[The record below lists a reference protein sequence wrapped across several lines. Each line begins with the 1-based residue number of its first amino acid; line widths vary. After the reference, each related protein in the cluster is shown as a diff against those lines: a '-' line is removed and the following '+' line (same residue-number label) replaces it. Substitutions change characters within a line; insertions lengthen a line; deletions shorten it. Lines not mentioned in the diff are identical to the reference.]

1 MYKKAISAL
10 HVVNIVSQS
19 IFTLLWQI
27 ALGVAIGY
35 VAVTYWSAPP
45 WIYIPLILAG
55 VFTGLVSMVRFLLA
69 AMKNLDSLEAQ
80 HASDAKKRAAK
91 KDEDTKKDGTH
102 SDQDN
107 KTENDT

>member
-27 ALGVAIGY
+27 ALGVGIGY
-35 VAVTYWSAPP
+35 VAVTYWSAPN
-45 WIYIPLILAG
+45 WIYIPLILVG
-55 VFTGLVSMVRFLLA
+55 VLTGIVSMVKFLLA
-69 AMKNLDSLEAQ
+69 AMNGLDRLEAQ
-80 HASDAKKRAAK
+80 HASDAKKQVAK
-91 KDEDTKKDGTH
+91 SVPDTDETNV
-102 SDQDN
+102 DQDN

>member
-27 ALGVAIGY
+27 ALGVGIGY
-35 VAVTYWSAPP
+35 VAVTYWSAPK
-45 WIYIPLILAG
+45 WVYIPLILAG
-55 VFTGLVSMVRFLLA
+55 VLTGIVSMVRFLLA
-69 AMKNLDSLEAQ
+69 AMNSLDRLEAQ
-80 HASDAKKRAAK
+80 HKSDAKKRAQAK
-91 KDEDTKKDGTH
+91 AKAESAG
-102 SDQDN
+102 QDN

>member
-27 ALGVAIGY
+27 ALGVGIGY
-35 VAVTYWSAPP
+35 VAVTYWSAPQ

-55 VFTGLVSMVRFLLA
+55 VLTGIISMVKFLLA
-69 AMKNLDSLEAQ
+69 AMNGLDRLEEQ
-80 HASDAKKRAAK
+80 HRADAKRRAKNKAK
-91 KDEDTKKDGTH
+91 TDAAN
-102 SDQDN
+102 QDN

>member
-27 ALGVAIGY
+27 ALGVGIGY
-35 VAVTYWSAPP
+35 VAVTYWSAPR

-69 AMKNLDSLEAQ
+69 AMKGLDRLEAQ
-80 HASDAKKRAAK
+80 HASDAKKQAAK
-91 KDEDTKKDGTH
+91 KNDARANDGN
-102 SDQDN
+102 SDQNND
-107 KTENDT
+107 TENDT

>member
-1 MYKKAISAL
+1 MYKKTISAI

-27 ALGVAIGY
+27 ALGVGIGY
-35 VAVTYWSAPP
+35 LAVTYWSAPR

-69 AMKNLDSLEAQ
+69 AMKGLDRLEAQ
-80 HASDAKKRAAK
+80 HESDAKRRAAR
-91 KDEDTKKDGTH
+91 KDDATGDGT